1 MLFFFFN
8 SGMFKIV
15 CFVLHFPFA
24 CISGHNNRSHYYLG
38 LNKFELKVLIQ
49 TSIMIIYPDFTG
61 TSQNGTAFGL
71 QMSQAGFSSHIVEVS
86 LAQISL
92 VYLNLGLL

>member
-1 MLFFFFN
+1 M
-8 SGMFKIV
+8 
-15 CFVLHFPFA
+15 LHFPFA

-38 LNKFELKVLIQ
+38 LNKLELKVLIQ

-86 LAQISL
+86 LALDQQIRFFFL
-92 VYLNLGLL
+92 YLGLLSSYY